1 MIAIRRAYEQKS
13 PDEVF
18 SVFVDRL
25 WPRGI
30 KKQDAQWDLW
40 TKEVAPSV
48 ELRKWFNH
56 EIPRWEEFKL
66 LYTRELQQMPQTLHE
81 LKKLELQH
89 SHLTLVYAAKDSYHN
104 HALVIKAVL
113 DSL

>member
-18 SVFVDRL
+18 SVFFDRL
-25 WPRGI
+25 WPRGL
-30 KKQDAQWDLW
+30 KKQEAQWDLW
-40 TKEVAPSV
+40 MKEVAPSV

-66 LYTRELQQMPQTLHE
+66 LYTRELKQKPQTLQE

-89 SHLTLVYAAKDSYHN
+89 NQLTLVYAAKDRNHN
-104 HALVIKAVL
+104 HALVIKALL
-113 DSL
+113 DCL

>member
-25 WPRGI
+25 WPRGL

-40 TKEVAPSV
+40 MKEVAPSV

-56 EIPRWEEFKL
+56 DISRWEEFKL
-66 LYTRELQQMPQTLHE
+66 LYTRELQQKPQTLHE

-89 SHLTLVYAAKDSYHN
+89 NQLTLVYAAKDRDHN

-113 DSL
+113 ESH

>member
-25 WPRGI
+25 WPRGL

-40 TKEVAPSV
+40 MKEVAPSV

-56 EIPRWEEFKL
+56 EIPKWEEFKL
-66 LYTRELQQMPQTLHE
+66 LYTRELQQMPQVLHE
-81 LKKLELQH
+81 LKRLELKH
-89 SHLTLVYAAKDSYHN
+89 SRLTLAYAAKDSNHN

-113 DSL
+113 DNL